1 MCEFGFPTL
10 LNFFPLQLGGAGRRR
25 EGETKRRNERAYL
38 PPSLPFF
45 ACSSTS
51 PLTTLHSSL
60 PSAIASLPSSTTNSK
75 SFLIGGSQ
83 LYTLA
88 LTASPRPLVDRILLT
103 RISSPSFPDCD
114 AFLHEFRGQGWKRS
128 SQKDLSEFVGF
139 EVEEGEREEKGVRY
153 AFEMWVWEA

>member
-1 MCEFGFPTL
+1 M
-10 LNFFPLQLGGAGRRR
+10 
-25 EGETKRRNERAYL
+25 
-38 PPSLPFF
+38 
-45 ACSSTS
+45 
-51 PLTTLHSSL
+51 
-60 PSAIASLPSSTTNSK
+60 
-75 SFLIGGSQ
+75 
-83 LYTLA
+83 
-88 LTASPRPLVDRILLT
+88 LT